1 MFKDFIDELNKAL
14 NALGIDNTER
24 YVEDYTTRY
33 NVLRASGKS
42 EFESVLALGD
52 PVANAHAIAGHSYTA
67 NEQIANNL
75 LKERV
80 TKVNEDANGSV
91 KDNLTADFV
100 NKANKTMTS
109 GEKVFYTVLLIIA
122 ACLTIAFVF
131 VTALIGIIS
140 VGYLFLAWF
149 DFSGVNRV
157 IVFGFAIIGIILF
170 VIFAVIAALI
180 MYKLYRFT
188 FDNLNNKPKN
198 SAKSQINL

>member
-1 MFKDFIDELNKAL
+1 MFKDFIDELNNAL

-67 NEQIANNL
+67 DEQIANNL
-75 LKERV
+75 LNERETRINIENDKESITDDCAV
-80 TKVNEDANGSV
+80 T
-91 KDNLTADFV
+91 NLK
-100 NKANKTMTS
+100 KANNSMTN
-109 GEKVFYTVLLIIA
+109 GEKIFYTILLIIA
-122 ACLTIAFVF
+122 VCLTVAFVF
-131 VTALIGIIS
+131 VTALVGIIS

-149 DFSGVNRV
+149 DFSGVNRI
-157 IVFGFAIIGIILF
+157 IVFGFAIIGIVLF

-188 FDNLNNKPKN
+188 ADNLINKSIHN
-198 SAKSQINL
+198 TKSHI